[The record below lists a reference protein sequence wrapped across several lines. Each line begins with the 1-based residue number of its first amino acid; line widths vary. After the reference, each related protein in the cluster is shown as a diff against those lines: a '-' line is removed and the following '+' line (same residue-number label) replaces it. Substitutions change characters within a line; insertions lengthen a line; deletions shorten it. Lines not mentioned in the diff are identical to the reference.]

1 MSEYSKGWYE
11 MKTFKGKPIT
21 LIGEAKKIGDIA
33 PDFKVLSNKLD
44 PIKLSDYKTRYI
56 VLNVVPSLDTT
67 VCDRQARTVNKELS
81 DREDVLVLTISTD
94 LPYAQARWCGN
105 AGLTNVITLSDYLDL
120 DFGQKYGTQIKELR
134 LLARSVFVLDEDR
147 KIIYVEV
154 VDEMSQHLD
163 YDQLIPFVKELPKE

>member
-1 MSEYSKGWYE
+1 

-21 LIGEAKKIGDIA
+21 LVRDIKKVGDKA
-33 PDFKVLSNKLD
+33 PDFTVLSNKYE
-44 PIKLSDYKTRYI
+44 PIKLSDFKTRYI

-81 DREDVLVLTISTD
+81 EREDVLVLTISTD

-105 AGLTNVITLSDYLDL
+105 SGLPNVVTLSDYIDL
-120 DFGQKYGTQIKELR
+120 DFGNQYGTLIKELK

-147 KIIYVEV
+147 KMIYVEYV
-154 VDEMSQHLD
+154 NEMSQHLN